1 MGAHLRR
8 ISWFSAFL
16 AVAKLT
22 AAVDL
27 RTCKANIQA
36 RLDNNTLARNASIFY
51 FNGKTYMSQ
60 RDNIALTI
68 EGCQNNCPKP
78 NFDLYSDMWP
88 RLLTWLV
95 PALLLIGSVH
105 LPRIGY
111 FNRLC
116 VIFHFMGDPI
126 DSMWSL
132 LTKGEVWNR
141 FHALALQ
148 LTPEGP
154 DRLAM
159 AKALAAVFAAFEELT
174 GDMGSV
180 QQEFNAI
187 MSDNGARLARED
199 LDYILKET
207 AEELVD
213 SRSNEGLRTVL
224 VVINYLWAVLA
235 ALVPDIGGVQSS
247 QPGGRIGTAMFLSW
261 LVTAIL
267 LSNTLSGYTSRRTC
281 LRIMERYTRT
291 IKGRRRDLHT
301 FGYSPRLLSQTKSP
315 SAFSSSSLPR
325 FQDFISAQPWNGGVY
340 SYRPRKRLSPT
351 RPATDRS
358 SLHLLVLSILPPF
371 ISSTTAFVIIF
382 YTPTIGLGCRT
393 LWVLALTCGIFISP
407 LLTFLICRIF
417 SRAPKYAWYLVIFKD
432 AIFGLA
438 GVATIVLSSIGIFNT
453 CWCWSGVYSRGR
465 QQAYIDLD
473 PQDEREYNLHHLY
486 PAMVVACLVLQIGV
500 VYGLMMHRVMKA
512 GGEVMRQS
520 EEDKMRVYR
529 EVHGLH
535 GKKSPGKNEVE
546 MRDRRG
552 SENAPLLLALPEAAI
567 SPVLRDGGS
576 PRGISPTGSA
586 GVGTG
591 LVPLSL
597 ESGGRMGIRYA

>member
-1 MGAHLRR
+1 MGTHLRR
-8 ISWFSAFL
+8 ISRMSAFL
-16 AVAKLT
+16 AIAELA

-51 FNGKTYMSQ
+51 FNGKTYMSE

-68 EGCQNNCPKP
+68 EGCQSNCPKP
-78 NFDLYSDMWP
+78 YFDLYSDMWP

-148 LTPEGP
+148 LAPEGP
-154 DRLAM
+154 DRLAI

-174 GDMGSV
+174 GDTGRV
-180 QQEFNAI
+180 QQEFNSI
-187 MSDNGARLARED
+187 MRDNGARLARED

-213 SRSNEGLRTVL
+213 SRSNEGLRTIL

-235 ALVPDIGGVQSS
+235 ALVPEIGGVQSS
-247 QPGGRIGTAMFLSW
+247 QPGGRIGTAMFLAW
-261 LVTAIL
+261 LVTAVL

-301 FGYSPRLLSQTKSP
+301 FGYSPRLSSRAKP
-315 SAFSSSSLPR
+315 SSSIPQ

-340 SYRPRKRLSPT
+340 SYRPQKRLSPT
-351 RPATDRS
+351 CPASDRS
-358 SLHLLVLSILPPF
+358 SSHLLALSILPPL

-393 LWVLALTCGIFISP
+393 LWVLALTTGIFVSP
-407 LLTFLICRIF
+407 LLTFLI
-417 SRAPKYAWYLVIFKD
+417 SRLLRPKYAWYVTIAKD
-432 AIFGLA
+432 ALFGLT
-438 GVATIVLSSIGIFNT
+438 GVTVILLSSIGIFNT
-453 CWCWSGVYSRGR
+453 CWCWSGVYSRGIAK
-465 QQAYIDLD
+465 AYIDLD

-486 PAMVVACLVLQIGV
+486 PAMVGACLVLQIV
-500 VYGLMMHRVMKA
+500 VYGLMHRVMKE
-512 GGEVMRQS
+512 GGVVMRQP
-520 EEDKMRVYR
+520 EDEKMTVYR
-529 EVHGLH
+529 EVHGL
-535 GKKSPGKNEVE
+535 GKSPGDGVE
-546 MRDRRG
+546 MGSRRE
-552 SENAPLLLALPEAAI
+552 SEAAPLLALPEAAMGSS
-567 SPVLRDGGS
+567 SPVLRSNGS
-576 PRGISPTGSA
+576 PSPTRISGRSG
-586 GVGTG
+586 GVGTD

-597 ESGGRMGIRYA
+597 EGGGRLGVTRYA